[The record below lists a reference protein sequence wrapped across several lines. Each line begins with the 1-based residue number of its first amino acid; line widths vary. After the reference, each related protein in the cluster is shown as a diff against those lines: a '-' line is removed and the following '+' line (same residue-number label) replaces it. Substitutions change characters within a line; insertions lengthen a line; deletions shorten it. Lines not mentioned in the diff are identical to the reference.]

1 MVGQG
6 PGGFLMAFSVYDTQS
21 KKVRSVYFL
30 LDDPKGG
37 KLSSEKFEKW
47 DSSSQSGECI
57 YYYLAHGKPDW
68 DCKLFEFFQK
78 NSLA

>member
-1 MVGQG
+1 
-6 PGGFLMAFSVYDTQS
+6 MAFSVYDTQS

-37 KLSSEKFEKW
+37 KLSKEKYEKW

-57 YYYLAHGKPDW
+57 YYYLAQGKND
-68 DCKLFEFFQK
+68 
-78 NSLA
+78 

>member
-1 MVGQG
+1 
-6 PGGFLMAFSVYDTQS
+6 MAFSVYDTQS

-47 DSSSQSGECI
+47 DSSSQPGECI
-57 YYYLAHGKPDW
+57 YYYLAQGKYVGIVNYLNFT
-68 DCKLFEFFQK
+68 KKTL
-78 NSLA
+78 